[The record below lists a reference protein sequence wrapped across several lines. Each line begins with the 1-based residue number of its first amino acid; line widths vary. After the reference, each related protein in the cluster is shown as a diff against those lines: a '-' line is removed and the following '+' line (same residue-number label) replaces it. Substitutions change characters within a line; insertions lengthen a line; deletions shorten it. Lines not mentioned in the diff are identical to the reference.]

1 MAELALPVAG
11 ASSRRLARA
20 AAVLAPVILCACSQT
35 DIAVRAGLAAG
46 KAVVGERSVAD
57 AARDA
62 VVEAAI
68 EEALFQ
74 THVDD
79 LYLPVNVDV
88 FEGRALLTGVMD
100 SRESAAEAAAIARGV
115 DGVREAI
122 DELRVGDRSP
132 VDEAQDRWIAARLRA
147 RLVADL
153 SVRDYNFV
161 IVASAAVVHVLG
173 VARDSGELDRV
184 ARHARAIE
192 YVRGAALHAVLAD
205 DPARGGGS

>member
-1 MAELALPVAG
+1 M
-11 ASSRRLARA
+11 
-20 AAVLAPVILCACSQT
+20 ILCACSQT
-35 DIAVRAGLAAG
+35 DVAIRAGLAAG
-46 KAVVGERSVAD
+46 KAAVGARSVGD

-62 VVEAAI
+62 VVEAAV

-74 THVDD
+74 THVDE
-79 LYLPVNVDV
+79 LYLPVGVDV

-100 SRESAAEAAAIARGV
+100 SRERAAEAAEIARGV
-115 DGVREAI
+115 DGVREVL
-122 DELRVGDRSP
+122 DELRVGGLSP

-161 IVASAAVVHVLG
+161 IAASAGVVHVLG
-173 VARDSGELDRV
+173 VARDSDELDRV

-205 DPARGGGS
+205 DPARGGDL

>member
-1 MAELALPVAG
+1 MAD
-11 ASSRRLARA
+11 ASPRRLARAA

-35 DIAVRAGLAAG
+35 DIAIRAGLAAG
-46 KAVVGERSVAD
+46 KAVVGARSVGD

-62 VVEAAI
+62 VVEAAV

-74 THVDD
+74 THVDE
-79 LYLPVNVDV
+79 LYLPVGVDV

-100 SRESAAEAAAIARGV
+100 SRERAAEAAEIARGV

-122 DELRVGDRSP
+122 DELRVGDRSL

-161 IVASAAVVHVLG
+161 IVASAGVVHVLG
-173 VARDSGELDRV
+173 VARDSDELDRV

-192 YVRGAALHAVLAD
+192 YVRGAALHVVFVD
-205 DPARGGGS
+205 DPARGGDS